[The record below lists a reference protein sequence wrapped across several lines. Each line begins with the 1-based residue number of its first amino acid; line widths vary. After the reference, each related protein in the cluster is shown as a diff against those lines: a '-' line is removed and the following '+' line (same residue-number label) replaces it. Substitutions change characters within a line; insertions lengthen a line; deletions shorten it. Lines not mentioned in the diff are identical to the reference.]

1 MVVTVMTIAHND
13 HDLLPF
19 FVRHYRPIADRII
32 VYDNAST
39 DDTAELA
46 RGMGCEVIPILDSN
60 GELRDWWNC
69 SMKAAAGYNFGGDWM
84 IVPDTDE
91 FIYHPDLRALLI
103 SYDHHGVTLPC
114 IAGYSMVGDGLI
126 TDGLL
131 TDQVKCGV
139 PDYLYDKFIIYKSTL
154 RLLYRPGAHSVKART
169 AVMSE
174 TAAIKL
180 LHYKYAFGREWVRTR
195 TASLRMSPEDAAAGW
210 GRDGRDAAS
219 VAFHL
224 ALYDTYCLNRVQV
237 IP

>member
-19 FVRHYRPIADRII
+19 FIRHYRPIADRII

-39 DDTAELA
+39 DDTAEIA
-46 RGMGCEVIPILDSN
+46 RAAGCEVIPITDSN

-69 SMKAAAGYNFGGDWM
+69 TMKSAAGHYFGGDWM

-91 FIYHPDLRALLI
+91 FLYYPDLRALLI
-103 SYDHHGVTLPC
+103 GYDRHGVTLPR

-131 TDQVKCGV
+131 TDQIKCGV
-139 PDYLYDKFIIYKSTL
+139 PDTLYDKFIVYKSTL
-154 RLLYRPGAHSVKART
+154 PLIYRPGAHTIKART
-169 AVMSE
+169 AVMSD

-180 LHYKYAFGREWVRTR
+180 LHYKYAFGREWVKAR
-195 TASLRMSPEDAAAGW
+195 TASLRMSPEDAAKGW
-210 GRDGRDAAS
+210 GRDGRDETS
-219 VAFHL
+219 VAFYL
-224 ALYDTYCLNRVQV
+224 AQYDTYRQNRVQV